1 VADRDGGRRPGVG
14 AALAALVATP
24 LAVVASGGLA
34 SRGRG
39 PQFFLLTLLFLGPLG
54 VAAAAVAQPRHWSSD
69 FVRAWDFSRPE
80 S

>member
-1 VADRDGGRRPGVG
+1 VG

-39 PQFFLLTLLFLGPLG
+39 PQFFLLTLLFLESGG
-54 VAAAAVAQPRHWSSD
+54 
-69 FVRAWDFSRPE
+69 FSRQSALSPVGVN
-80 S
+80 SIAL